1 VIARRTKVN
10 ADEAFLTGLMHGIGR
25 LYIMVR
31 AVEHTGEMREEDL
44 LDQVADWHPSIGK
57 VILENWGFS
66 DRLSAAVGAQAEY
79 QRPLRGEA
87 DLTDVLIASIW
98 LARCLSMP
106 LPRTIDLE
114 GVSSF
119 SRIGLSP
126 LESDAILSHAE
137 HQLAALYEA
146 LGF

>member
-1 VIARRTKVN
+1 M
-10 ADEAFLTGLMHGIGR
+10 L
-25 LYIMVR
+25 
-31 AVEHTGEMREEDL
+31 EEDL
-44 LDQVADWHPSIGK
+44 MDQVADWHPSIGK

-66 DRLSAAVGAQAEY
+66 DKLSAAVGAQTEY
-79 QRPLRGEA
+79 QRPVRGEA

-98 LARCLSMP
+98 LARFLAMP

-114 GVSSF
+114 GISSF
-119 SRIGLSP
+119 PRIGLSP
-126 LESDAILSHAE
+126 LEADAILSHAE